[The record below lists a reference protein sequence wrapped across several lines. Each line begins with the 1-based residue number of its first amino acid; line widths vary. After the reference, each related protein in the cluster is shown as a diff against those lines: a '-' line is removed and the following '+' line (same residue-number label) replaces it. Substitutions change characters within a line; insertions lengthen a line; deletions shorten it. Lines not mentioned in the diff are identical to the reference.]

1 MDEWLNLIATGG
13 AFGLGA
19 AGTAESHGHPGVRFV
34 QVSAASATTVH
45 LARPSHPT
53 PPRTEDF
60 RAAVREVVSS

>member
-34 QVSAASATTVH
+34 HVSDASATTVH

-53 PPRTEDF
+53 PLRTEDF